1 MIYKMSHTF
10 GLIGFS
16 SCRWAQSFL
25 VGVPKVLCGFRDDDG
40 MVVKLEDYPTMVL
53 PKMGKNW
60 LPNVC
65 MNFLN
70 QLLAYVYQLINPIPP
85 PRNSAPDSQSS
96 TNNTEETVNND
107 SEKLTLMEK
116 PGTQFSIILFT

>member
-1 MIYKMSHTF
+1 M
-10 GLIGFS
+10 
-16 SCRWAQSFL
+16 

-40 MVVKLEDYPTMVL
+40 MVVKLEDYPTMLL

-70 QLLAYVYQLINPIPP
+70 QLLAYVYQLINPSPP
-85 PRNSAPDSQSS
+85 TRNSGPDSQSS
-96 TNNTEETVNND
+96 TNNTDETVCKN
-107 SEKLTLMEK
+107 
-116 PGTQFSIILFT
+116 